1 MNEINTVI
9 DIIGNLG
16 VSVGMLAYFIY
27 NNLVTMKTMD
37 KTINDNTLVLTRLLE
52 RMDEGNLLDREG
64 AARE

>member
-52 RMDEGNLLDREG
+52 RMDEGDLLDREG